1 MHATCRYPGLLPLQF
16 TAIGLGLSF
25 DILEMGTGNDY
36 ILPIKLRAGKKH
48 SYNAAYIRLGEL
60 NIL

>member
-1 MHATCRYPGLLPLQF
+1 MQVPRTSPF